1 MTAGKECSMKDPIL
15 TVTHDAQICAQAVD
29 ELSMRSLARASLGFA
44 RRFLDRPGERE
55 RFERWLAA
63 RQAEG
68 KYLDKE
74 VSA

>member
-1 MTAGKECSMKDPIL
+1 MKDPIL
-15 TVTHDAQICAQAVD
+15 TVTHDAQICVQAVD
-29 ELSMRSLARASLGFA
+29 ELSMRSLTRASLGFA
-44 RRFLDRPGERE
+44 RRFLDRDGERE

-68 KYLDKE
+68 KCLDKE